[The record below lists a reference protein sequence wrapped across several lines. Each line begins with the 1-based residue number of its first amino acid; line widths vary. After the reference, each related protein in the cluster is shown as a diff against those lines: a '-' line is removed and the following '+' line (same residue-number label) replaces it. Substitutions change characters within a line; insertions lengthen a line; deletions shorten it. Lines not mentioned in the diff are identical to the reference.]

1 MKCFKI
7 AYLHCC
13 ISASHPEVWLSRW
26 PGACVSLT
34 LCLHWPCGML
44 CQFSLCHQSVG
55 CLNLPAICIARVPLL
70 PSVGTWSLVHHGFCT
85 LWTVFETYYL
95 PCFLLALVAPFSR
108 GCVSALLGEY
118 VPSFP
123 QGVFFRVFVSGGYT
137 SNQCQPI
144 RRTHGLRLLIMCP
157 SWKADWFSGLFSMI
171 WAAFTLAFPAFL
183 VVARLRT
190 WGL

>member
-1 MKCFKI
+1 MWDVVSF
-7 AYLHCC
+7 
-13 ISASHPEVWLSRW
+13 IS
-26 PGACVSLT
+26 
-34 LCLHWPCGML
+34 
-44 CQFSLCHQSVG
+44 
-55 CLNLPAICIARVPLL
+55 LPPSSEMSESPAVCIARVLLL

-85 LWTVFETYYL
+85 LWTVFKTYCVT
-95 PCFLLALVAPFSR
+95 CFLLALVAPFSR

-144 RRTHGLRLLIMCP
+144 RRTHGLRLLIMCS